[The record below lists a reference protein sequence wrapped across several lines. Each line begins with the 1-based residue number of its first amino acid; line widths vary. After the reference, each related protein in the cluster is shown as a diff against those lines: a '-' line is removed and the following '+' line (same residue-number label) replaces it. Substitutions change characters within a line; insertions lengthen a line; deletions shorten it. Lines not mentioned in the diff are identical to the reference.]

1 MEGANGISRPTT
13 DSLPAYVMVK
23 GVKIQVDIGK
33 LPDRENETLTKE
45 IHVKP
50 ARRPLDTP
58 SVIGVIMRRKAER
71 NGPDA
76 DAQRFPTSANSDGS
90 TTGIAPGI
98 FCPLARFFTYVVEQA
113 ITTAQQAV
121 AAVSPSNSS
130 SSSATDAIC
139 TESSSLDAGS
149 WTLVGDECVVVER
162 KLISSL
168 LLVMS
173 A

>member
-45 IHVKP
+45 KHVKP

-58 SVIGVIMRRKAER
+58 SCRVSLQLDRR
-71 NGPDA
+71 
-76 DAQRFPTSANSDGS
+76 
-90 TTGIAPGI
+90 
-98 FCPLARFFTYVVEQA
+98 
-113 ITTAQQAV
+113 
-121 AAVSPSNSS
+121 
-130 SSSATDAIC
+130 
-139 TESSSLDAGS
+139 SLEDAGTGPYDTKKS
-149 WTLVGDECVVVER
+149 V
-162 KLISSL
+162 SSY
-168 LLVMS
+168 